1 MLFRSRNTETPLTRL
16 RVALWPRVSWS
27 RSAQYFRK
35 RVVRLAGSPH
45 AVALGV
51 AVGVAVGFTP
61 FLGFHIIIALP
72 IAWLLGA
79 NLVAAALGT
88 AIANPLTIP
97 FIWAAT
103 YRLGRFIVGAPVHLH
118 RNGSDIP
125 DNLAEKSLNAIWP
138 VIKPMLFGSI
148 PIGVAAGV
156 FAYFMVLGA
165 TRGFRTMR
173 AERLAA
179 RRRERRAAA
188 HPTLEGI

>member
-1 MLFRSRNTETPLTRL
+1 M
-16 RVALWPRVSWS
+16 
-27 RSAQYFRK
+27 
-35 RVVRLAGSPH
+35 
-45 AVALGV
+45 GV

-72 IAWLLGA
+72 IAWILGA

-103 YRLGRFIVGAPVHLH
+103 YRLGRVLVGAPVHLH

-138 VIKPMLFGSI
+138 VIKPMLAGAI
-148 PIGVAAGV
+148 PLGLIAGV
-156 FAYFMVLGA
+156 IAYVMVLGA
-165 TRGFRTMR
+165 TRGFRAMR

-179 RRRERRAAA
+179 RRREQHAARHA
-188 HPTLEGI
+188 TLEGV